1 MARVADVSCYT
12 TARWSGVRVALGR
25 RAAERLARDAAALGL
40 GAIDPERALAELV
53 RLGSYRFGT
62 AQGVVRLEARRDERG
77 ALALSGSTRALGPEP
92 RAWSAITGAHA
103 GPHARAP
110 GAKVVRPDVEAA
122 REAAQAAHADEA
134 LLFDAK
140 GHLVEGARANV
151 ILVREDGALLTPA
164 AALGGVLG
172 LALAVLR
179 EALPEIAEAEL
190 TRSDLARAREL
201 IAVNSVRGA
210 KPIARLDG
218 TALGTTPAPGPVCER
233 LAAILRAAA

>member
-53 RLGSYRFGT
+53 RLGAYRFGT

-92 RAWSAITGAHA
+92 RAWSAITARARGAA
-103 GPHARAP
+103 RRAP

-122 REAAQAAHADEA
+122 REA
-134 LLFDAK
+134 
-140 GHLVEGARANV
+140 R
-151 ILVREDGALLTPA
+151 RP
-164 AALGGVLG
+164 
-172 LALAVLR
+172 
-179 EALPEIAEAEL
+179 
-190 TRSDLARAREL
+190 RSG
-201 IAVNSVRGA
+201 RGA
-210 KPIARLDG
+210 AVRRDG
-218 TALGTTPAPGPVCER
+218 TPRRG
-233 LAAILRAAA
+233 RAHQRRRWCARTARC